1 MRIEHVAVWT
11 HDLERLRAFYERW
24 LGGKAG
30 ERYERP
36 ETSYASYFLEFDGGG
51 RLELMSRP
59 DIPVSQDS
67 PRDQFTGL
75 IHLAFDVGSEE
86 RVDALTADLA
96 SAGAEVI
103 DGPRRTGDGYYESS
117 VLDPDGNRIELMA

>member
-11 HDLERLRAFYERW
+11 HDLEGLRAFYERW
-24 LGGKAG
+24 FGGKAG

-36 ETSYASYFLEFDGGG
+36 ETGYASYFLEFEDGA

-59 DIPVSQDS
+59 DIPVSKDS
-67 PRDQFTGL
+67 PHDQFRGL
-75 IHLAFDVGSEE
+75 IHLAFEVASEE
-86 RVDALTADLA
+86 RVDALTAELA
-96 SAGAEVI
+96 SAGVEVI
-103 DGPRRTGDGYYESS
+103 DGPRRTGDGYYETS